1 MATMS
6 SAMCDGK
13 HSIISHNNARAARLP
28 PKAKMRTL
36 RFVILFN
43 LLAGGAAIKKR
54 TKEPSSD
61 VVSWLREAYPN
72 PESAPGICR
81 SKSMRM
87 CDPDALLK
95 EEEAKKIDEFLLIP
109 RDAKRSCPSS
119 SEQVETTVEVQFAV
133 ALARKVSTPRTSL
146 FWNIAF
152 CSLNTACL
160 DSRQIDLTAFGP
172 YDDLQIKGARVFAQ
186 YLHDKWGVGMDT
198 ACGGT
203 GVLIFLS
210 DRDRAIYISRGS
222 ALESVLTDRR
232 LDRTIESMKVFL
244 QKKEYGEAVINA
256 LREIEFLI
264 QLGEPDFRE
273 RVNDWIMAYTGVA
286 WFAVIVG
293 LAIRHIWKDQQTRRT
308 YARVASH
315 LDELDRSRA
324 EALQGRFLAVSCPI
338 CLESFE
344 PRDEGSNP
352 QKGSDGLPLKLLRCG
367 HVYDE
372 TCWKEWINSG
382 QGNVSKC
389 PICKQDIGGTSE
401 VVSPRSASTGTV
413 TRRTTGTAG
422 NENEIEM
429 SNESQQG
436 ETRVLQQYGHERNF
450 RLARLGTRY
459 PQFIRPQQ
467 LQRWTQGAH
476 DGALARDPTFV
487 SSDPQVQ
494 ATTRGHSSSGSSS
507 SGGFGGGSSAGGRGG
522 RW

>member
-1 MATMS
+1 MS
-6 SAMCDGK
+6 RYVLS
-13 HSIISHNNARAARLP
+13 
-28 PKAKMRTL
+28 T
-36 RFVILFN
+36 
-43 LLAGGAAIKKR
+43 LLASI
-54 TKEPSSD
+54 
-61 VVSWLREAYPN
+61 
-72 PESAPGICR
+72 
-81 SKSMRM
+81 
-87 CDPDALLK
+87 
-95 EEEAKKIDEFLLIP
+95 
-109 RDAKRSCPSS
+109 
-119 SEQVETTVEVQFAV
+119 
-133 ALARKVSTPRTSL
+133 
-146 FWNIAF
+146 
-152 CSLNTACL
+152 LNCQ
-160 DSRQIDLTAFGP
+160 QIDLTAFGP
-172 YDDLQIKGARVFAQ
+172 YNDLQIKGARIFAQ
-186 YLHDKWGVGMDT
+186 YLHDQWGVGLDT
-198 ACGGT
+198 PCGGT

-232 LDRTIESMKVFL
+232 LDRTIESMKVLL

-286 WFAVIVG
+286 WFAVIAG
-293 LAIRHIWKDQQTRRT
+293 LAVRHIWKDQQTRRT

-344 PRDEGSNP
+344 PRAEGSNT
-352 QKGSDGLPLKLLRCG
+352 QKGSDDLPLKLLRCG
-367 HVYDE
+367 HVFDE
-372 TCWKEWINSG
+372 TCWAQWVKSG

-389 PICKQDIGGTSE
+389 PICNQDVGGASD
-401 VVSPRSASTGTV
+401 VVPPRSSSAGTV
-413 TRRTTGTAG
+413 TRRMVGTAG
-422 NENEIEM
+422 NENEI

-436 ETRVLQQYGHERNF
+436 ETRVLQQFSHERNF

-467 LQRWTQGAH
+467 IQRWTQGAH

-494 ATTRGHSSSGSSS
+494 GNTRGHSSSGSSS